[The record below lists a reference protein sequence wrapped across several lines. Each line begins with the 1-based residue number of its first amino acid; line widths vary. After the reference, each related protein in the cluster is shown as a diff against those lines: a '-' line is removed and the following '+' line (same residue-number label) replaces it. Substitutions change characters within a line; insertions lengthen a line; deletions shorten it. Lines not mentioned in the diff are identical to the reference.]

1 MRTRRQFLTA
11 LAAILSAPGPVTAGE
26 GASGRWVCTN
36 PDCDPYIYDP
46 AAGDPDYGALS
57 GRPVPPGTAFA
68 ALPED
73 WVCPV
78 CGWEKETF
86 VPL

>member
-1 MRTRRQFLTA
+1 MRTRRHFLTA
-11 LAAILSAPGPVTAGE
+11 LAAVLFAPGAATAVE

-36 PDCDPYIYDP
+36 PDCDPYVYDP
-46 AAGDPDYGALS
+46 AAGDPENTAQP

-78 CGWEKETF
+78 CGSAKETF
-86 VPL
+86 VPV

>member
-1 MRTRRQFLTA
+1 MRTRRHFLTA
-11 LAAILSAPGPVTAGE
+11 LAAVLFAPGGVTVVE

-36 PDCDPYIYDP
+36 PDCDPYVYDP
-46 AAGDPDYGALS
+46 AAGDPENIAQP

-78 CGWEKETF
+78 CGAAKETF
-86 VPL
+86 VPV